1 VTAQILYAFFLLK
14 SAIDLGFKK
23 LSGLPLMI
31 SFIRSQKIWFQL
43 LTAGVVVGSMLQSTS
58 VLAQKVVENQLS
70 NQASYT
76 YTDSASG
83 REITGISS
91 QVVNTVSGILDPFGR
106 ITGCGGEVL
115 TNYTGFSMNLYESD
129 PSDPTGTEI
138 KDLVQLTKT
147 EVPDIPGNALPLGL
161 APNIENS
168 NPFFLTNGNNGTYNF
183 LLDPTRGQLDPGK
196 TYILLINPPPD
207 SNYDQRRIRLTIR
220 DRQGSIVSYTA
231 TSLDGKPLSSTDDRT
246 SMTQTVNIQDAE
258 RIGLSFAVVDV
269 NSTIC
274 QAEEVQIVKT
284 GDRAVA
290 QPGDTVIY
298 RLSVRNLASSSLNNV
313 VISDTLPLGFNFVPK
328 SVRATVGDSPVKITT
343 SHNNSTISLRAE
355 GLTLPGGGSQDQVL
369 NIAYAAVLTADSV
382 RGSGENSAIINAQR
396 LDNNQS
402 VKDGPA
408 IHRLRIDPGILSDC
422 GTLIGRVFEDK
433 NFDGEQQT
441 GEPGIPNAVV
451 FMDDGNRITTDT
463 KGLFSVANV
472 ISGYRTG
479 VLDLTSVPGYN
490 IAPNRKFSER
500 NSQSRLV
507 QLEPGGLARMNFAVT
522 PLSQEGNKK

>member
-1 VTAQILYAFFLLK
+1 MTAQILYAFFLLT

-23 LSGLPLMI
+23 LSGLPLML
-31 SFIRSQKIWFQL
+31 SLLRSPKIWFQL

-83 REITGISS
+83 REITGVSS
-91 QVVNTVSGILDPFGR
+91 QIVNTTTGLVDPFGR
-106 ITGCGGEVL
+106 ITGCGGEAL
-115 TNYTGFSMNLYESD
+115 ASYTGFSMNLYESD

-138 KDLVQLTKT
+138 KNLVPLTKT
-147 EVPDIPGNALPLGL
+147 EVPDIAGNALTLGL

-168 NPFFLTNGNNGTYNF
+168 NPFFLTDGDGGVYNF
-183 LLDPTRGQLDPGK
+183 LLDPKRGQLDAGR
-196 TYILLINPPPD
+196 TYILLIKPPLD
-207 SNYDQRRIRLTIR
+207 SNFDQRRIRISIR
-220 DRQGSIVSYTA
+220 DRNGSIVTYTA
-231 TSLDGKPLSSTDDRT
+231 TSLDGKPISSTDDLT

-258 RIGLSFAVVDV
+258 RIGLSFAILDLNASV
-269 NSTIC
+269 C
-274 QAEEVQIVKT
+274 QDQEVQIVKT
-284 GDRAVA
+284 GDRAAA

-298 RLSVRNLASSSLNNV
+298 RLSLRNLASTSLNNV
-313 VISDTLPLGFNFVPK
+313 VVTDSLPLGFNFLPE
-328 SVRATVGDSPVKITT
+328 SVRAELGDTPVKITT

-355 GLTLPGGGSQDQVL
+355 GLTLPSGSSGQTQVL
-369 NIAYAAVLTADSV
+369 NIAYAATLTVDSV
-382 RGSGENSAIINAQR
+382 RGTGENSAIINAQR
-396 LDNNQS
+396 LDNNQG

-408 IHRLRIDPGILSDC
+408 IHRLRIEPGILSDC

-433 NFDGEQQT
+433 NFDGEQQP
-441 GEPGIPNAVV
+441 GEPGISNAVV

-463 KGLFSVANV
+463 KGLFSIANV

-479 VLDLTSVPGYN
+479 VLDLTSVPGYTF
-490 IAPNRKFSER
+490 APNRKFSER

-507 QLEPGGLARMNFAVT
+507 HLEPGGLARMNFAVT
-522 PLSQEGNKK
+522 PFQEGNKK